1 MKRAVLIV
9 VVLAAGLLTACL
21 PPPPDPNLP
30 AGTSRGFDAC
40 AAPSASTMNTWKA
53 SPYTTIGVYIG
64 GANRGCAQPNL
75 TKAWVSTVSGQGWK
89 LLPIWVG
96 PQASCT
102 TLGSTTKLSSDGP
115 TAFFQGIN
123 EAQGAADAATALGIG
138 LFAPIYYDMEGYT
151 RGGACTTSV
160 LSFTEGWVLQLHNRG
175 YFAGMYSS
183 LCSGILDQAA
193 TSNDPTRHPLDAIWI
208 AAWNNNPQ
216 IFGFGA
222 PCALDNGLWWD
233 HQRVHQ
239 YSGGH
244 NETYG
249 GITIN
254 IDSNSV
260 YGPTEP
266 RY

>member
-1 MKRAVLIV
+1 MKRALLVV

-21 PPPPDPNLP
+21 PVDPNLP
-30 AGTSRGFDAC
+30 PGTPRGFDAC
-40 AAPSASTMNTWKA
+40 AAPSTSTMKA
-53 SPYTTIGVYIG
+53 WQASSPYTSLGVYIG

-75 TKAWVSTVSGQGWK
+75 TKTWVSTVWGQGWK

-102 TLGSTTKLSSDGP
+102 TLSSTTKLSTDGM
-115 TAFFQGIN
+115 TAFFQGVN
-123 EAQGAADAATALGIG
+123 EAQAAADAAGALGIG
-138 LFAPIYYDMEGYT
+138 LFAPIYYDMEGYP
-151 RGGACTTSV
+151 RGGTCTASV
-160 LSFTEGWVLQLHNRG
+160 QSFTDGWVIQLHNRG
-175 YFAGMYSS
+175 YLAAMYSS

-193 TSNDPTRHPLDAIWI
+193 SVSIPGRHLLDAIWI

-216 IFGFGA
+216 IFGFTGS
-222 PCALDNGLWWD
+222 CSLDDGLWWD

-239 YSGGH
+239 YTGGH

-260 YGPTEP
+260 YAPTDP